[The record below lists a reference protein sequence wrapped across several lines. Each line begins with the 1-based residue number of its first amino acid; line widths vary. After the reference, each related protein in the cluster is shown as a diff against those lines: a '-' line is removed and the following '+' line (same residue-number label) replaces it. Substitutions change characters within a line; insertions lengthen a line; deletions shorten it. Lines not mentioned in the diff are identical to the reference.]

1 MKRQD
6 CRGDNDAV
14 MVGDNDDDGEREKG
28 LVRRDGTHPSSPAI
42 GFCATGDIRGKKIS
56 KEKILPGKF
65 RQKKT

>member
-42 GFCATGDIRGKKIS
+42 GFCATGMS
-56 KEKILPGKF
+56 SS
-65 RQKKT
+65 QYVV